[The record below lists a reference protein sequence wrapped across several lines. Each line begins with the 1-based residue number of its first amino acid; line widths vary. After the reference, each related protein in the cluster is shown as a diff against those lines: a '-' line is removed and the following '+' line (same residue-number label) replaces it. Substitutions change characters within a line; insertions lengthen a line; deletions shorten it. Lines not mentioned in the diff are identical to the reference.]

1 MHARLKLW
9 DHDESYILFCM
20 MKKKKEKI
28 MWHEAFNDLMTT
40 EMHSA
45 RCLYVR
51 MEKNKKNGQDIL

>member
-1 MHARLKLW
+1 
-9 DHDESYILFCM
+9 
-20 MKKKKEKI
+20 